1 MKKLISAKGLMWF
14 VFLTFNATIV
24 YMVVRIII
32 SPTVALPENTTVRVK
47 SDYVLMLVQCMFGA
61 AAMILPGYIRRKV
74 HLDIPNV
81 MMIIYAVFL
90 YCGIYLGE
98 IRGFYYRVPHWDT
111 VLYTFSG
118 FALCALGFS
127 IVSLLNKTESV
138 PLSISP
144 AFVAVFAFCFAMAL
158 GSIWEIY
165 EFSID
170 FFLHTNAQKYALE
183 TGELLVGQLAL
194 ADTMKD
200 IIVDCLGALTFSV
213 FGYLSVKRS
222 DALLGKLSLKK
233 IEGEK

>member
-1 MKKLISAKGLMWF
+1 MKKLSNAKGLMWF

-24 YMVVRIII
+24 YMVVKIIV
-32 SPTVALPENTTVRVK
+32 SPTVANPWDIPARVK
-47 SDYVLMLVQCMFGA
+47 SDYVLMLVQCMLGV

-74 HLDIPNV
+74 RLDIPNA
-81 MMIIYAVFL
+81 MMIFYAVFV

-111 VLYTFSG
+111 ILHTFSG

-138 PLSISP
+138 PLSLSP

-183 TGELLVGQLAL
+183 SGELLVGQLAL
-194 ADTMKD
+194 TDTMKD
-200 IIVDCLGALTFSV
+200 IIVDCLGASAFSV
-213 FGYLSVKRS
+213 FGYLSVRRS
-222 DALLGKLSLKK
+222 DALFYKLSLKK
-233 IEGEK
+233 ISD